1 MKPKK
6 LQANCAIQRTLLCKG
21 IAFGIL
27 KYTNDIKIKE
37 PNLHTP
43 FRQIKGV
50 LMEYQLL
57 SNNILMNFSATK
69 VIDEKVDKSA
79 IELEEGY
86 EMVEPAKL
94 KAEIKKLFTNIM

>member
-1 MKPKK
+1 MNVVVQGDSVWNFKVY
-6 LQANCAIQRTLLCKG
+6 
-21 IAFGIL
+21 
-27 KYTNDIKIKE
+27 YTNDIKIEE

-94 KAEIKKLFTNIM
+94 KAEIKKLFANIM